1 MKKLKIVDQTNW
13 EYWKFVTKD
22 KFDNW
27 IAYIIKEWLTKPAI
41 PSSAKYNQKIL
52 LLNGSQLKKI

>member
-1 MKKLKIVDQTNW
+1 MKTDFGNKM
-13 EYWKFVTKD
+13 
-22 KFDNW
+22 
-27 IAYIIKEWLTKPAI
+27 IKEWLTKPAK